1 MGIPALLP
9 LIGFCNP
16 IDIIIMINIIF
27 MAAGCVG
34 GVDFS

>member
-1 MGIPALLP
+1 MGAELLP

-27 MAAGCVG
+27 MAG
-34 GVDFS
+34 GFPRL